1 METNNNNDSNKFGP
15 FLDLGLAATTPYP
28 LDIRVNSAEGVW
40 LNCEGGG
47 KLFDAISGIG
57 VSNFGHGHPV
67 IKTALHEQIE
77 KNLHTM
83 VYGEFRHDST
93 LEAASL
99 LTSFLPAPLDTV
111 YFVNSGAEAVEG
123 ALKLAKRITGRSRM
137 IACKGGY
144 HGNTAGALSVSSN
157 AERKAPFL
165 PLLPEVSFI
174 TFDDI
179 DELSQID
186 STVACVIVETIQGDA
201 GVRIPRKEWLL
212 KLRETCTNNGV
223 ILILDEI
230 QCGMGRTGRP
240 FAFTE
245 YNIIPDILCVGK
257 ALGGGMPIGAFVTSR
272 ENMSL
277 LSHTPVLGHITTF
290 GGHPVACAGASAAL
304 KLLKSIDFTAVER
317 RNNLWEERLSSHPSV
332 KCVRRKGAFF
342 AIELE
347 DTEATTRVILKGLE
361 LGILM
366 FWFLSIPSAFRLSP
380 PITMTDYEA
389 EVGLALIME
398 SLNVA

>member
-1 METNNNNDSNKFGP
+1 
-15 FLDLGLAATTPYP
+15 
-28 LDIRVNSAEGVW
+28 
-40 LNCEGGG
+40 
-47 KLFDAISGIG
+47 
-57 VSNFGHGHPV
+57 
-67 IKTALHEQIE
+67 
-77 KNLHTM
+77 
-83 VYGEFRHDST
+83 
-93 LEAASL
+93 
-99 LTSFLPAPLDTV
+99 
-111 YFVNSGAEAVEG
+111 
-123 ALKLAKRITGRSRM
+123 
-137 IACKGGY
+137 
-144 HGNTAGALSVSSN
+144 
-157 AERKAPFL
+157 
-165 PLLPEVSFI
+165 
-174 TFDDI
+174 
-179 DELSQID
+179 
-186 STVACVIVETIQGDA
+186 
-201 GVRIPRKEWLL
+201 
-212 KLRETCTNNGV
+212 
-223 ILILDEI
+223 
-230 QCGMGRTGRP
+230 MGRTGRP

-304 KLLKSIDFTAVER
+304 KLLKNIDFTAVER